1 MTAKKGNQKRTY
13 TLLEDKRKIELR
25 AILINAYSSIAMLDD
40 LYDLLKL
47 DDHKRDENSYK
58 VEMVRTAISQQR
70 DNIYILERL
79 YNVIGIQ
86 EIKLVQ
92 DTASL
97 T

>member
-13 TLLEDKRKIELR
+13 TFLEDKRKIELR

-92 DTASL
+92 DTTSL